1 MVVSMPGLS
10 PCCFDQLGHKWL
22 ARGHSKSRRAI
33 MENLLVR
40 RVPGL
45 AWLAVLA
52 LLGGVCA
59 AQVAVTGA
67 GSSEIT
73 GVVTDQHGAV
83 LPDATVFLLNQGVR
97 VRQTRSGLS
106 GEFAF
111 HNVLSGEYVLEA
123 QRSGFA
129 RAEEKLALKAAPA
142 HVSIQMKVAGPGQ
155 QVTVTAEIG
164 SFRPEESSTATKT
177 NIPLNEIPQGIGVAN
192 QALIES
198 QQDTRYADAAENIS
212 SVNRDVLAA
221 GSVGDALTIRGL
233 PLGVFSNYYRDG
245 FEFDGMVPSDNT
257 DVDRVEVLKGPSSV
271 LFGRAASGGIVNLIT
286 KEPLPVQH
294 GVFSFQA
301 DRYGT
306 ARPTFDI
313 TGPIGG
319 DKLFY
324 RLNAEFADSNNFRD
338 AYHDRRYFMAPALT
352 WKPTAATTVRFLIEY
367 LHGKTTTDYG
377 IPAFGDRPAPVPIS
391 NFYGEPWQHSLLQN
405 RTGSVDVSHTFAK
418 RWAVRSRFR
427 ATLTNWDYLDVS
439 TGFIEADNRTIAR
452 FSEDAAYPLRFYD
465 WQTDLTGIFKT
476 GPIEHN
482 VLIGFEYGKQQVVQD
497 AIFSDAPPI
506 DLYDPIPFSR
516 TEPDNATLFANFFNP
531 SSPDYFP
538 LDGTTKLYT
547 HGGYLQDQITLLPG
561 LKVLAG
567 ARFEGFTQRYDEIVY
582 GTHNRQQNVATLPRV
597 GVTYQPIQ
605 PLTFYASWSRS
616 FSPTLAAQFTPGGL
630 PFPAEHGHQYEAG
643 VRSTEFHGRLSSSLA
658 LYRIRAS
665 NLLITNPGN
674 PLASIQ
680 IGTTESRGIEFD
692 VSGRIRSGWDVTF
705 AYGFNQAY
713 IVADP
718 VYPVGNI
725 FQNAPR
731 HSGSLWTVYELQHG
745 PLRGLSFGGG
755 VRAYS
760 YRFVDPSDSVVLPG
774 YGRLD
779 AMASYVFGRARRE
792 EKPFKLSVNLQNVA
806 NRRYFETGN
815 TTNVIFP
822 GSPVNVWSRFEVRF

>member
-1 MVVSMPGLS
+1 VGNLFVRRLPGLS
-10 PCCFDQLGHKWL
+10 
-22 ARGHSKSRRAI
+22 
-33 MENLLVR
+33 
-40 RVPGL
+40 
-45 AWLAVLA
+45 WLAVLA
-52 LLGGVCA
+52 ILGGMCT
-59 AQVAVTGA
+59 AQVANSTGA
-67 GSSEIT
+67 GSGEVT

-83 LPDATVFLLNQGVR
+83 LHDATLFLLNQGVR
-97 VRQTRSGLS
+97 VQQTKSGPS
-106 GEFAF
+106 GDFAF
-111 HNVLSGEYVLEA
+111 HNVLPGEYVVEV

-129 RAEEKLALKAAPA
+129 RADEKVTVTASPA
-142 HVSIQMKVAGPGQ
+142 RVSIQMKVAGPGQ

-192 QALIES
+192 HALIES
-198 QQDTRYADAAENIS
+198 QQDIRYADAAENIS

-221 GSVGDALTIRGL
+221 GSIGDALTIRGL
-233 PLGVFSNYYRDG
+233 PLGIFSNYYRDG
-245 FEFDGMVPSDNT
+245 FVFDGMVPSDIT
-257 DVDRVEVLKGPSSV
+257 DVDRVEILKGPSSV
-271 LFGRAASGGIVNLIT
+271 LYGRAASGGIVNLVT
-286 KEPLPVQH
+286 KEPLPTTH

-301 DRYGT
+301 DRYGS
-306 ARPTFDI
+306 ARPTFDL
-313 TGPIGG
+313 TGPIGSN

-324 RLNAEFADSNNFRD
+324 RLNAEFADSSNFRD
-338 AYHDRRYFMAPALT
+338 AFHDRRYFVAPALT
-352 WKPTAATTVRFLIEY
+352 WKPNRATTVRFLIEY
-367 LHGKTTTDYG
+367 LHGRTTTDYG
-377 IPAFGDRPAPVPIS
+377 IPALGNRPAPVPIS

-405 RTGSVDVSHTFAK
+405 RTGSVDVSHTFAR

-482 VLIGFEYGKQQVVQD
+482 VLVGFEYGKEQVVQD

-506 DLYDPIPFSR
+506 DLFNPIPFSQTR
-516 TEPDNATLFANFFNP
+516 PDYATLIANFFNP

-538 LDGTTKLYT
+538 LDGTTKLFT
-547 HGGYLQDQITLLPG
+547 HGGYLQDHITLLPG

-567 ARFEGFTQRYDEIVY
+567 VRFEGFTQRYDEIIY

-597 GVTYQPIQ
+597 GATYQPIQ
-605 PLTFYASWSRS
+605 PVTFYASWSRS

-630 PFPAEHGHQYEAG
+630 PFPPERGHQYEAG
-643 VRSTEFHGRLSSSLA
+643 VRTTEFHGRLSSSLA

-680 IGTTESRGIEFD
+680 IGTTESRGVE
-692 VSGRIRSGWDVTF
+692 VETSGRIRSGWDVTF
-705 AYGFNQAY
+705 AYAFNQAY

-718 VYPVGNI
+718 AYRVGNI

-731 HSGSLWTVYELQHG
+731 HGGSLWTVYELQHG

-760 YRFVDPSDSVVLPG
+760 YRFVDPSNTVVLPG

-779 AMASYVFGRARRE
+779 AMASYVFGPTRRE
-792 EKPFKLSVNLQNVA
+792 ERPFKLSVNVRNVT

-815 TTNVIFP
+815 TPTVIFP
-822 GSPVNVWSRFEVRF
+822 GSPINVWSRFEVRF